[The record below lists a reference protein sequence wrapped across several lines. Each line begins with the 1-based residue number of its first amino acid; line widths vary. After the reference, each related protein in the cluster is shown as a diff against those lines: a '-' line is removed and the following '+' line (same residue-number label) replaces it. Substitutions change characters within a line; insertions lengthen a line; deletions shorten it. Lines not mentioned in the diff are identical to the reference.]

1 MGAYYLRSYPPQP
14 AAQEEE
20 QERPGL
26 FDPAR
31 YAHADQTTISR
42 AAYRRMNDVLTQR
55 IAAGRT
61 LSHSDRLRAS
71 LEVDGDVQ
79 EDEDDPQTQAH
90 HIVETSNAVGQAIL
104 RQHGVASDAAT
115 SGVLLPTE
123 QPEYGPDLTL
133 HLGRH
138 TTAYRDCVNAA
149 LRAAEAGAVPEERD
163 QAVAERLQEIRRVL
177 LTKVVPLNS
186 KADPDYDDRTGGAE
200 TIHQIFTDSGLFR

>member
-1 MGAYYLRSYPPQP
+1 MGAYRVHQPQ
-14 AAQEEE
+14 Q
-20 QERPGL
+20 PGL
-26 FDPAR
+26 FEPAR
-31 YAHADQTTISR
+31 YARAGQTTV
-42 AAYRRMNDVLTQR
+42 DPGTQML
-55 IAAGRT
+55 IAQEDWHRHLAGRRP
-61 LSHSDRLRAS
+61 LSHSERLRIALS
-71 LEVDGDVQ
+71 YDGDVQ

-163 QAVAERLQEIRRVL
+163 QAVAERLKEIRRVL